1 MTEDHKDQRANKSDT
16 GENEAYLRGL
26 QLDQLVHLIFDHGGF
41 QGGFNSLVNL
51 LFIACPFFDSNANRK
66 GDMEDDLEED
76 DPYDSDTDKD
86 EHCPGPELQI
96 SFSNCARRI
105 ATECIDAVGG
115 KNQGSPNHTCYCL
128 LALIRHSQHSL
139 LQCVLS
145 GKRIVK
151 YVSLR
156 VKSPCHEW
164 QHHI

>member
-115 KNQGSPNHTCYCL
+115 KNQGSPNPVSYTHLRAHETRHDLVCRL
-128 LALIRHSQHSL
+128 LLEKKKTTNNLTTHKP
-139 LQCVLS
+139 LQ
-145 GKRIVK
+145 
-151 YVSLR
+151 
-156 VKSPCHEW
+156 
-164 QHHI
+164 

>member
-51 LFIACPFFDSNANRK
+51 LFIACPFFDSDANRK

-76 DPYDSDTDKD
+76 DPYDSDTHKD
-86 EHCPGPELQI
+86 EHCPAPELQI

-105 ATECIDAVGG
+105 ATECIDA
-115 KNQGSPNHTCYCL
+115 CL
-128 LALIRHSQHSL
+128 LYTSDAADDL
-139 LQCVLS
+139 LCVDL
-145 GKRIVK
+145 GGRRIIK
-151 YVSLR
+151 
-156 VKSPCHEW
+156 KKKKHTT
-164 QHHI
+164 